1 MRLLIPVMLIFIST
15 GSFGGKE
22 SSAGKE
28 PSADRE
34 AAPFM
39 FEQAQFAAPAGKYE
53 AVIGVLVDESLTSSA
68 RTKYTR
74 RMDRYNNGIP
84 FQL

>member
-1 MRLLIPVMLIFIST
+1 
-15 GSFGGKE
+15 
-22 SSAGKE
+22 
-28 PSADRE
+28 
-34 AAPFM
+34 M

-74 RMDRYNNGIP
+74 RMDRYNNGIR
-84 FQL
+84 FHL

>member
-1 MRLLIPVMLIFIST
+1 MRLFVTVMLIFISA
-15 GSFGGKE
+15 GSLGDKE
-22 SSAGKE
+22 PSAGKE
-28 PSADRE
+28 PSADKE
-34 AAPFM
+34 MAPSMSEQVQPAAT
-39 FEQAQFAAPAGKYE
+39 AGKNE
-53 AVIGVLVDESLTSSA
+53 GVIGVLVDESLSSSA

>member
-1 MRLLIPVMLIFIST
+1 MAPSMSEQVQPAAT
-15 GSFGGKE
+15 
-22 SSAGKE
+22 AGKNE
-28 PSADRE
+28 
-34 AAPFM
+34 
-39 FEQAQFAAPAGKYE
+39 G
-53 AVIGVLVDESLTSSA
+53 VIGVLVDESLSSSA

>member
-1 MRLLIPVMLIFIST
+1 
-15 GSFGGKE
+15 
-22 SSAGKE
+22 
-28 PSADRE
+28 
-34 AAPFM
+34 M

-84 FQL
+84 FHL